1 MVEVPFSFSLNR
13 LVWCVRSTLNDCLN
27 TGTLYLDTFF
37 FSLDLI
43 EESTITNLLSLDQIK
58 SLVMEKRDL
67 YNVKHPAARTILAE
81 FKDDSSKNLEF
92 ESLNSLAKHL
102 KGDRY
107 VIRGYLKDNKPGYYR
122 GK

>member
-1 MVEVPFSFSLNR
+1 
-13 LVWCVRSTLNDCLN
+13 
-27 TGTLYLDTFF
+27 
-37 FSLDLI
+37 LDLI
-43 EESTITNLLSLDQIK
+43 EESTKTNFLNLDQIK

-67 YNVKHPAARTILAE
+67 YIVKHPAARTILAE

-92 ESLNSLAKHL
+92 DSLNSLAKHL
-102 KGDRY
+102 KGDRS